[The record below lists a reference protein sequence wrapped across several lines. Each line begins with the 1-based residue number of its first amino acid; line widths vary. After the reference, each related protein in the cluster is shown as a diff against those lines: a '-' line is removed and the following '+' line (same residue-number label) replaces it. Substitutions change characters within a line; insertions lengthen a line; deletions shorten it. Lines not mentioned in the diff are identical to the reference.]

1 MEETENL
8 PTENDLS
15 EMAKAILAKSKPN
28 INGVM
33 QGDLNPDEYLA
44 NSGQTPGLL
53 GYTMSVLRTNPLI
66 KEWYYS
72 EFERYNDHVLIDSLI
87 NALNTIIDSENNLNT
102 HLKEYPF
109 FARAY
114 NKYLSIEHR
123 ETKDLLGF
131 LYLYS

>member
-1 MEETENL
+1 MQEPTF
-8 PTENDLS
+8 TENDLN
-15 EMAKAILAKSKPN
+15 EMAKAVLKDTAPN

-33 QGDLNPDEYLA
+33 QGDLNPEQYLA
-44 NSGQTPGLL
+44 CSNTPGLL
-53 GYTMSVLRTNPLI
+53 GYTMSVLRTSPLI

-72 EFERYNDHVLIDSLI
+72 DFELHDNHVLIDSLV
-87 NALNTIIDSENNLNT
+87 NGLNTILSSEANINQ

-114 NKYLSIEHR
+114 EKYKLKEDSD
-123 ETKDLLGF
+123 TKDLLGF